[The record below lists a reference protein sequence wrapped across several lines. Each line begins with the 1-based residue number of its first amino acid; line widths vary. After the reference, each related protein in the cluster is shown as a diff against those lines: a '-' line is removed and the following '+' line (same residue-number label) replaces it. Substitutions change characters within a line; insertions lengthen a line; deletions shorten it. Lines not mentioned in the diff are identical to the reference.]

1 MEAVASTLVAAEA
14 HRDRYDVVVVGAG
27 LGGLSAAASLAR
39 LGKAVLVV
47 EQHEGPGG
55 YAHVFRRG
63 EYTFDPAIHWTAQ
76 AHEGGILDAYLR
88 ALGVRDRV
96 EFVRSEVQYG
106 VRFPGLA
113 ATYPTGVEEFIEAN
127 ARDTD
132 DPDGFERFIRTCV
145 DLTHESRAA
154 GIRVGL
160 RDLDDAVNQFPLAFK
175 YRMATAAEVIDEFVH
190 DERGRGLSG
199 VIWPHLGVPP
209 SRASFSVYAGQLVAT
224 LEDGPFYPRGSFQRL
239 ADALVA
245 AVEQGD
251 GEVVYGTSVTA
262 IDVEGDRVTGVTLD
276 GSRTVA
282 AEIVVSNAD
291 GTWTY
296 EHLDGVDALPPA
308 IVRQLRRLT
317 PSISAFLLYVATTLD
332 VRDLGHEVF
341 LYRHWD
347 HDQTFQDVLA
357 GRPGGIWAAI
367 PTIHDPSLAPPGEH
381 LIVLSSLAPYDVGRP
396 WQDAR
401 ERWTE
406 LMLGELETMIPG
418 VRDAL
423 TFVDSATPLT
433 LERHTRNRGG
443 AIYGWEPTP
452 AQSLGKRLRQRT
464 PIQGLYL
471 AGHWSEP
478 GSGSLRVIYSGIGA
492 AQAIAGIEDLPE
504 FLGAVGA

>member
-1 MEAVASTLVAAEA
+1 MPGDAR
-14 HRDRYDVVVVGAG
+14 RDSYDVVVVGAG

-39 LGKAVLVV
+39 LGKSVLVV
-47 EQHEGPGG
+47 EQHDGPGG
-55 YAHVFRRG
+55 YAHAFRRG
-63 EYTFDPAIHWTAQ
+63 EYTIDPAIHWTAQ

-113 ATYPTGVEEFIEAN
+113 STYPTGVDEFIEAN
-127 ARDTD
+127 ARDTE
-132 DPDGFERFIRTCV
+132 DPDGFEQFIRVCV

-160 RDLDDAVNQFPLAFK
+160 RDLDDAVKQFPLAFK

-190 DERGRGLSG
+190 DERARALCGA
-199 VIWPHLGVPP
+199 IWPHLGVPP
-209 SRASFSVYAGQLVAT
+209 SRASFSVHAGQLVAT
-224 LEDGPFYPRGSFQRL
+224 LEDGPFYPRGSLQRL
-239 ADALVA
+239 ADALVTA
-245 AVEQGD
+245 IEQAD
-251 GEVVYGTSVTA
+251 GELVYGTSVIS
-262 IDVEGDRVTGVTLD
+262 IDAARDRITGVTLET
-276 GSRTVA
+276 GQTVA
-282 AEIVVSNAD
+282 AETVVSNAD

-296 EHLDGVDALPPA
+296 EHLAGIDALPQGV
-308 IVRQLRRLT
+308 VRQLRRLT
-317 PSISAFLLYVATTLD
+317 PSISAFLVYVATTLD

-357 GRPGGIWAAI
+357 GRPGGMWTAI

-381 LIVLSSLAPYDVGRP
+381 LIVLSSLALYDSGSS
-396 WQDAR
+396 WQDDR
-401 ERWTE
+401 DRWTE
-406 LMLGELETMIPG
+406 LMLDELEAMIPG
-418 VRDAL
+418 IRDAL
-423 TFVDSATPLT
+423 TFLDCATPLT
-433 LERHTRNRGG
+433 LERHTRNLGG
-443 AIYGWEPTP
+443 AMYGWELTP

-464 PIQGLYL
+464 PIEGLFL

-492 AQAIAGIEDLPE
+492 AQAITGIDDLPE
-504 FLGAVGA
+504 FLAALGA